1 MLEFTGFVRP
11 NQVSPRLFAAYTFL
25 MLIVMSKCYYI
36 FIALSV
42 SFREGFGNCYG
53 YNSI

>member
-11 NQVSPRLFAAYTFL
+11 NVSPRLFTACAFL
-25 MLIVMSKCYYI
+25 MPIVMSKCYDI
-36 FIALSV
+36 FIALCV
-42 SFREGFGNCYG
+42 SFRQGFGNCYG